1 MSQLVPVDYDPFSS
15 VAAGASDDQA
25 GMGMGQ
31 VLAGAGRAIAGDVGD
46 VARGLWQAGP
56 QTLADVYQGKIQPGT
71 PEFEDAARRTAG
83 TFGAGA
89 APEGSL
95 ALGVSK
101 RLLGG
106 AETPIADTLAQNQF
120 VDELRQMHLARDDGL
135 PLSGATQP
143 IAPPPHIQ
151 SHDDM
156 AGLVSRY
163 ADLAQQGEAAKD
175 WYLDSGR
182 AIAAAAG
189 DTERADK
196 FAAALAGTSS
206 GSEVASNLQHAVT
219 MHNQAMVGDPLSA
232 GRFPTAMGQRV
243 SGAYYGD
250 EPLSGEK
257 IGPFMGAVVGEWNPD
272 FAHTF
277 VNDIHNMR
285 AAEYPGTAAQQTA
298 GGLFTGTPS
307 LGQHNFTRILADQA
321 TDELKARTGEDWT
334 PSQVQAASWAAIKS
348 RNEGAPVSDTALNY
362 ADALG
367 RTMGQGSWESAPGQ
381 TAGHLPEYFDAK
393 PEDQQ
398 AFHAAIRSALVDD
411 QGRDVIAQHLGLMTG
426 SSLDAPG
433 VFRGAVSPGTQSQV
447 ALGQA
452 PGGWRAGVDPASR
465 DLMNTAEA
473 VRGLLLRQ
481 DAAAWHKPSYAAGM
495 SMKDANLADI
505 RIGDG
510 RPLDPDE
517 ALNVTQ
523 AMADRTGT
531 DFFSPIGTSQGYRFL
546 NVPEASGLS
555 NQVFQKHVRDL
566 VASDLHPDAQI
577 VHAKADSGYMP
588 NDWQESPNGE
598 DYLGAIS
605 GTGRPDLQRAGAQ
618 LLATL
623 GPRVAQVEE
632 DFANHLGW
640 TPNRGSRVWET
651 SPIIQQH
658 AGAVIPNPPRPW
670 QRPAA
675 PGGPF
680 SLVPV
685 DHDPFAGQ
693 GAAAG
698 AAP

>member
-1 MSQLVPVDYDPFSS
+1 MPLVPVDYDPF
-15 VAAGASDDQA
+15 ADSDDQVSEA
-25 GMGMGQ
+25 GGQ
-31 VLAGAGRAIAGDVGD
+31 AFLGAGRAIAGDVGD
-46 VARGLWQAGP
+46 VAGGML
-56 QTLADVYQGKIQPGT
+56 QTAAIPGQVWKGELQPGT
-71 PEFEDAARRTAG
+71 PEFESAARQFAG
-83 TFGAGA
+83 TFGQGVAPGGSVAAGVA
-89 APEGSL
+89 RRA
-95 ALGVSK
+95 
-101 RLLGG
+101 LGG
-106 AETPIADTLAQNQF
+106 AETPIDATLAQNQF
-120 VDELRQMHLARDDGL
+120 IDELRQMHQARDDGL
-135 PLSGATQP
+135 PLSGAAQP
-143 IAPPPHIQ
+143 IAPPPHIT

-156 AGLVSRY
+156 AGLVGRY

-189 DTERADK
+189 DTDRANK

-206 GSEVASNLQHAVT
+206 GTDVASNLQAAVT

-232 GRFPTAMGQRV
+232 GRWPQAMGKQV

-250 EPLSGEK
+250 DPLSGEK
-257 IGPFMGAVVGEWNPD
+257 IGPFMGATVAEWNPD

-298 GGLFTGTPS
+298 GGLYSGSPT

-321 TDELKARTGEDWT
+321 TDELKNRTGEDWT

-348 RNEGAPVSDTALNY
+348 RNEGAPVSSTAFNY

-367 RTMGQGSWESAPGQ
+367 RTYGQGSWESAPGQ
-381 TAGHLPEYFDAK
+381 TSANLPEYFDAK

-398 AFHAAIRSALVDD
+398 AFHAAIRGALVDD
-411 QGRDVIAQHLGLMTG
+411 QGRDLIAQHLGLLTG
-426 SSLDAPG
+426 PSLDAPG
-433 VFRGAVSPGTQSQV
+433 VFQGAVSPGTQSQI

-473 VRGLLLRQ
+473 TRGLLLRQ
-481 DAAAWHKPSYAAGM
+481 DAAAWHKPSYAAGIG
-495 SMKDANLADI
+495 MKDANLADI
-505 RIGDG
+505 RMG
-510 RPLDPDE
+510 RPLDDDE
-517 ALNVTQ
+517 ALAVTQ
-523 AMADRTGT
+523 GMADRTGT
-531 DFFSPIGTSQGYRFL
+531 DFFSPIGTAQGYRFL

-566 VASDLHPDAQI
+566 VASDLHPETGNVNI
-577 VHAKADSGYMP
+577 VHAKADSGYLP

-605 GTGRPDLQRAGAQ
+605 GTGRPDLQRASAQ

-640 TPNRGSRVWET
+640 TPNRGSRIWET
-651 SPIIQQH
+651 SPVIQQH

-670 QRPAA
+670 LQQQRPAA
-675 PGGPF
+675 PGGPL

-685 DHDPFAGQ
+685 DHDPFALGGATM
-693 GAAAG
+693 GAAQ
-698 AAP
+698 